1 LAAPGSDPPGFD
13 HDAAVFIRQL
23 NTIARL
29 ATRMPQATR
38 QALAEQAEAIRET
51 GLGLA
56 SVDLRDL
63 EAAWVRARDSL
74 KTASPP
80 VS

>member
-1 LAAPGSDPPGFD
+1 
-13 HDAAVFIRQL
+13 VFIRQL
-23 NTIARL
+23 NPIARL

-51 GLGLA
+51 GPGLA